1 MEKLFSPMEAESWWL
16 FKNDF
21 FSFTFNYFS
30 HVSPRDCGI
39 FIADNEFD
47 TKEGALKHWHFC
59 GTGDGKFIS

>member
-47 TKEGALKHWHFC
+47 TKEGALKH
-59 GTGDGKFIS
+59 